1 MSLNTHSIL
10 ATKQRGSMLVTA
22 LVVAVL
28 LLSLGLALSRVISAG
43 AKQNAIE
50 YYGARSY
57 LAAQSGAQRSLQM
70 VFSAATPSCALVNGS
85 SYTFNSEHLAN
96 CTVLISRSSQG
107 SVPDA
112 SVASGSISVYSVQ
125 SNAIC
130 SVADITASRTVVV
143 EFRLED

>member
-1 MSLNTHSIL
+1 
-10 ATKQRGSMLVTA
+10 MLVTA

-28 LLSLGLALSRVISAG
+28 LLALGLALSRVISAG
-43 AKQNAIE
+43 AQQNAIE

-57 LAAQSGAQRSLQM
+57 LAAQSGAQRGMQVL
-70 VFSAATPSCALVNGS
+70 FSGAAPSCALVNGS

-96 CTVLISRSSQG
+96 CTVLITCSSQG

-112 SVASGSISVYSVQ
+112 SVASGSISVFLMQ
-125 SNAIC
+125 SAASC
-130 SVADITASRTVVV
+130 SVADITTARSVVV

>member
-1 MSLNTHSIL
+1 
-10 ATKQRGSMLVTA
+10 MLVTA

-28 LLSLGLALSRVISAG
+28 LLALGLALSRVISAG
-43 AKQNAIE
+43 AQQNAIE

-57 LAAQSGAQRSLQM
+57 LAAQSGAQRGMQVL
-70 VFSAATPSCALVNGS
+70 FSGAAPSCALVNGS
-85 SYTFNSEHLAN
+85 SYTFNSDQLAN
-96 CTVLISRSSQG
+96 CNVLITCSSQDNV
-107 SVPDA
+107 SDA
-112 SVASGSISVYSVQ
+112 SVATGSISVYSVQ